1 MHCISCNT
9 LNDPDACF
17 CSECGNLIAG
27 GPRTPSAK
35 APRAYLFAL
44 LLVPV
49 IAIAGGIGYY
59 KFFLPE
65 GIAAVVNGEEIKR
78 SELDA
83 AVVRAEAADP
93 AATGEGRRTAQ
104 DARRLRYEVLSALIT
119 ERLVLQE
126 ARKAGIDIPDGD
138 IAAAVA
144 HAQASSGL
152 DKAGFDLVVD
162 RQYGDGRTFEKAV
175 RRELIIKKFIARKAV
190 PQGGDPQRA
199 GAAMNAWLQD
209 LSARA
214 AVRIALAEQWSGA
227 GGCSGC
233 DSTKTQTAGPQV
245 LNRGCP
251 MSKAASPAGR
261 AGCGRAKS
269 GTSSEPNKK
278 DNRKYAEEAGLK
290 YWHEKYGPGA
300 VSARLIDFGCHIQVD
315 IVKDEKVIGSLRYQN
330 GTITELLQG
339 RR

>member
-1 MHCISCNT
+1 MHCLYCNT

-17 CSECGNLIAG
+17 CSACGNPIAG

-83 AVVRAEAADP
+83 AVVRVEAADP
-93 AATGEGRRTAQ
+93 AAGEGRRAAQ
-104 DARRLRYEVLSALIT
+104 DGRRLRYEVLSALIT

-126 ARKAGIDIPDGD
+126 ARKAGIDISDGD
-138 IAAAVA
+138 IAAALA

-152 DKAGFDLVVD
+152 DKAGFDFVVA
-162 RQYGDGRTFEKAV
+162 RQYGDGRTFEEAV
-175 RRELIIKKFIARKAV
+175 RREFIIKKFIARKAV
-190 PQGGDPQRA
+190 SQGGDPQRA

-214 AVRIALAEQWSGA
+214 AVRIALSEQWSGA
-227 GGCSGC
+227 GCGCGGC
-233 DSTKTQTAGPQV
+233 DNTKTQTAGLQV

-261 AGCGRAKS
+261 AGCGRAKN

-278 DNRKYAEEAGLK
+278 DKWKYAEEAGLK

-330 GTITELLQG
+330 GTITEPL
-339 RR
+339 